1 MVALAPE
8 PHGPH
13 AAPRPSQ
20 VYVTNPDESPAPR
33 VTVKAEGFQGLVA
46 TQRDGTAKLVLNMP
60 ANKDSVPI
68 TVSRERALEPGWPRC
83 RGAGVV
89 EVTWRL
95 GWLRQLK
102 WLRCPGCP
110 RTTARMVTTDRGP
123 REHDQ
128 GTRMA

>member
-1 MVALAPE
+1 MALAPE

-13 AAPRPSQ
+13 VAPCPSQ

-68 TVSRERALEPGWPRC
+68 TVSRDRALELGWPRC
-83 RGAGVV
+83 PGAGVV
-89 EVTWRL
+89 EVTSTTPGL
-95 GWLRQLK
+95 GWLRQSK

-110 RTTARMVTTDRGP
+110 RTMARMVATD
-123 REHDQ
+123 
-128 GTRMA
+128 